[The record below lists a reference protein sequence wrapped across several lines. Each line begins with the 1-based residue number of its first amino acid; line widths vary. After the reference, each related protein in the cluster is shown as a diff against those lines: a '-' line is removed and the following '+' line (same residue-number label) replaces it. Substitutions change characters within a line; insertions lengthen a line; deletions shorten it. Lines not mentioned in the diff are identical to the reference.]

1 MKMKGDEASG
11 ELCIRIVRDDWSGLG
26 VNVASRGLD
35 MAPLLLMSFSS
46 GADALIGLKKP
57 MAVVAIVDE
66 DADFFLRIEGN
77 ISPDNIPLPFFGK
90 DDLERTFID
99 AIIACTGVDRGR
111 ISLPRGLLPGSV
123 VIPTVIQGG
132 QPAALDIVTEFE
144 EHVKSKS
151 DIYGETEFH
160 KMTAEAGLGVR
171 MVRTE
176 SEASIA
182 PSDAA
187 VRAAAVREAAG
198 SAAAA
203 REKVVEEEV
212 SGGQNEPFHLSI
224 LKGRGM
230 KGMDV
235 DGSSDPYCKL
245 TWRKDVYETG
255 VQGCTLEPEWNETFA
270 LVYNVSNG
278 KGKEGRK

>member
-11 ELCIRIVRDDWSGLG
+11 ELCIRIVRDDWSGQG
-26 VNVASRGLD
+26 VEVASRD
-35 MAPLLLMSFSS
+35 IDICPSVVESS
-46 GADALIGLKKP
+46 ADYKKP
-57 MAVVAIVDE
+57 TSVVAIVDE

-90 DDLERTFID
+90 DGLESTFID